1 MKDMLCDVV
10 GVEACVVN
18 VKDQEDI
25 FFPFAADDTQK
36 SVLYDVQ
43 Y

>member
-1 MKDMLCDVV
+1 MLCDVV
-10 GVEACVVN
+10 GVEACVVNVN

-25 FFPFAADDTQK
+25 FFPFAADYTQK